1 MVSLVE
7 KRQSAQYLE
16 EHYAVSERRACRVI
30 ALNRSTKRRVPG
42 SPFNVALVSRVHA
55 LSERYPRSGYRKI
68 HWKLEEEG
76 ACVGREHVRLI
87 RKQEGLQVPKKQKK
101 RRALGMSTSTFSP
114 AQYPNHVW
122 SYDFVYD
129 RTEDG
134 RRIRCLTVIDEF
146 TRRAL
151 TIECGRHMTS
161 GDVIR
166 VLSRLV
172 GSHGSPSIIKS
183 DNGPEFVATAVQK
196 WIAEAGIKT
205 RYIDPGSPWQNG
217 HNESF
222 NGIFR
227 DGCLNRWAFYSVREA
242 KKIIQ
247 QWLNEYNQERPHGS
261 LQGATPDA
269 FTAAYHRPG
278 GSVAA

>member
-7 KRQSAQYLE
+7 KRQAVQYLE
-16 EHYAVSERRACRVI
+16 EQYPVSERRACHVI
-30 ALNRSTKRRVPG
+30 SLSRSTKRREPG
-42 SPFNVALVSRVHA
+42 TPFNVALVSRVHE

-68 HWKLEEEG
+68 HWKLQEEEWR
-76 ACVGREHVRLI
+76 ACREHVRLI
-87 RKQEGLQVPKKQKK
+87 RKRDGLQVPRKQKK
-101 RRALGMSTSTFSP
+101 RRALGMSTSASSP
-114 AQYPNHVW
+114 ALFPNHVW
-122 SYDFVYD
+122 SYDFVLD

-146 TRRAL
+146 TRRGLA
-151 TIECGRHMTS
+151 IECGRHMTS

-172 GSHGSPSIIKS
+172 ECHGSPSIIKS
-183 DNGPEFVATAVQK
+183 DNGPEFVASSVQD
-196 WIAEAGIKT
+196 WIKEAGIKT

-227 DGCLNRWAFYSVREA
+227 DGCLNRWLFYSVREA
-242 KKIIQ
+242 KMIIQ
-247 QWLNEYNQERPHGS
+247 QWLEEYNEERPHGS
-261 LQGATPDA
+261 LQGATP
-269 FTAAYHRPG
+269 AAYSAACNPLG
-278 GSVAA
+278 SSVAA